1 MEKVLL
7 ACCSLL
13 LGSCWGLGRGVGV
26 ESVLMENEIFRTVIG
41 SFHANLIRGP
51 QVTHSEFAETL
62 HICSNK

>member
-1 MEKVLL
+1 MPVVVYY
-7 ACCSLL
+7 
-13 LGSCWGLGRGVGV
+13 LGVVGGWVGGGGGGVGV

>member
-1 MEKVLL
+1 MPVVVYY
-7 ACCSLL
+7 
-13 LGSCWGLGRGVGV
+13 LGVVGGWGGGVGV

-51 QVTHSEFAETL
+51 KVTHSEFAETL